1 MDPVSKAIWFVESH
15 FAKEISLDD
24 IALVGG
30 VSRFHLSRAFVAAT
44 GQSVIRYVRGRR
56 LSEAARAL
64 ADGAPD
70 ILGVAID
77 AGYGSHEAFTRA
89 FRDQFGLTPE
99 ALRAQR
105 HLENIEL
112 VEPIIM
118 SDQPTVKL
126 EEPRFVEGKAML
138 IAGLGE
144 RYDYDRTNN
153 LIPALWQRFN
163 EYEGSIPAAVPNAWF
178 GLCCNF
184 DDTSF
189 EYVSGVEVTD
199 FSDMPKEF
207 RRVRL
212 SPQKYAVFTHRDHIS
227 AIRGTMH
234 TIWSKWLPESQYKSA
249 DAPNFERYGPEFDPR
264 SGNGGLEIWVPIKE

>member
-1 MDPVSKAIWFVESH
+1 MDPVSKALWFVESH

-105 HLENIEL
+105 HIDNIEL

-144 RYDYDRTNN
+144 RYEYDRTNN

-163 EYEGSIPAAVPNAWF
+163 EYEGSIPGAVPNAWY

-199 FSDMPKEF
+199 FSEMPKEF
-207 RRVRL
+207 KRVRV

-264 SGNGGLEIWVPIKE
+264 SGNGGLEIWVPIKG

>member
-15 FAKEISLDD
+15 FTKEISLDD

-44 GQSVIRYVRGRR
+44 GQSVIRYMRGRR

-70 ILGVAID
+70 ILSVAID

-89 FRDQFGLTPE
+89 FREQFGLTPE

-105 HLENIEL
+105 HLDNIEL
-112 VEPIIM
+112 VEPIVM
-118 SDQPTVKL
+118 SDQPTVTL

-163 EYEGSIPAAVPNAWF
+163 EYEGSIPGAVPNAWY
-178 GLCCNF
+178 GLCCDF

-189 EYVSGVEVTD
+189 EYISGVEVAD
-199 FSDMPKEF
+199 FSEMPKEF

-212 SPQKYAVFTHRDHIS
+212 SPQKYAVFTHREHIS
-227 AIRGTMH
+227 AIRGTVEA
-234 TIWSKWLPESQYKSA
+234 IWNKWVPQSPFEPA
-249 DAPNFERYGPEFDPR
+249 DAPNFERYTPAFDPR
-264 SGNGGLEIWVPIKE
+264 SGMGGLEIWIPIKG